1 MEFLTIA
8 IVLLITMLL
17 LKTIYKINNNEIKKI
32 GENNKKLDEITS
44 KYPPNIDICKNILKK
59 LNNEKVIIEED
70 KNYESSLFIAIS
82 NKIIIGDTKESFTRI
97 QTICH
102 ECLHSV
108 QDRRIQLFNFIYS
121 NIYIIYLIINSI
133 FVILGKIQNKM
144 MFLGLYIFLG
154 YVYFFIRSYLENDAM
169 IKARFLAK
177 EYLEEQNLSTKEE
190 IQNIVKEYDKL
201 NFLGIKAINFK
212 LFSSTI
218 IKTIILSLIMMIR

>member
-17 LKTIYKINNNEIKKI
+17 LKTVYKINNNEIKKI
-32 GENNKKLDEITS
+32 GDNNKELDNITS
-44 KYPPNIDICKNILKK
+44 KYPSNIDICKNILKK
-59 LNNEKVIIEED
+59 LNNEKVKIEED
-70 KNYESSLFIAIS
+70 KNFESSLYIAIS
-82 NKIIIGDTKESFTRI
+82 NKIIIGDTKGSFTRI

-108 QDRRIQLFNFIYS
+108 QDKGIQLFNFIYS
-121 NIYIIYLIINSI
+121 NLYIIYLIIISI
-133 FVILGKIQNKM
+133 FVISGKIQNKM

-190 IQNIVKEYDKL
+190 IQKIVNEYDKL

-218 IKTIILSLIMMIR
+218 IKTIILSLIMMVR